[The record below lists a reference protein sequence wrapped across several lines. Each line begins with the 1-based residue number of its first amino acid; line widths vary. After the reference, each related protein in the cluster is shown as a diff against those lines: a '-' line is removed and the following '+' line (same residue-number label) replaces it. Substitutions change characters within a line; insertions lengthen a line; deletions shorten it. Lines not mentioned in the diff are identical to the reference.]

1 MRVIAG
7 ELRSRRIAGIPGD
20 ATRPTSDRL
29 RETLFDILAPRI
41 RGATFLDGY
50 AGTGAVGIEALSRG
64 AAHAW
69 FLERSRAA
77 LQVLRQNLASLDLEA
92 RASVI
97 AGPALLSLERFAASI
112 VFLDPPYTLDRE
124 FAAALDLLGAAPPP
138 LVIAQH
144 SIRLAVPETVGR
156 LRRTRVVKQGDNAL
170 SFFSPE

>member
-7 ELRSRRIAGIPGD
+7 DLRSRRIAGISGD

-29 RETLFDILAPRI
+29 RETLFDILASRI
-41 RGATFLDGY
+41 RGATFLDAY

-92 RASVI
+92 RSSVI
-97 AGPALLSLERFAASI
+97 AGPRCCPSRALPPPSCFSTRPTRSI
-112 VFLDPPYTLDRE
+112 ANYPPRSTCWQPRPRRWSSRSIPS
-124 FAAALDLLGAAPPP
+124 ACPSARPSACCAAP
-138 LVIAQH
+138 A
-144 SIRLAVPETVGR
+144 SSN
-156 LRRTRVVKQGDNAL
+156 RVTT
-170 SFFSPE
+170 P